1 MAPPS
6 ATAAGPTAWSLEVV
20 RGRDVGR
27 VLALRPGENLLGNR
41 LEGAAGLDLA
51 EQEAGSPRRMAAR
64 QAAIEARGPELLIR
78 DLDSPGGTFVNLQR
92 LLAGQSRRLQPG
104 DEIQLGG
111 VRLRVVAA
119 VADPLKDGRPSDVP
133 PPLPPARPS
142 APPPPPLVAGSPPPL
157 ASGPPALASGPL
169 AAPFSIG
176 GSVACRT
183 WDDFLTVAAQRWRE
197 LRDELESGRL
207 TEYLRQVRRT
217 DLLPGPAG
225 GRSPDARL
233 DEWLARLPVARSS
246 APELDVHPDELELR
260 HPSGGTVRH
269 VVRISNV
276 GYRLL
281 RGSVRIEP
289 AGTSWLRLDPA
300 FAGRPFETVEE
311 TEIPIEVEIDHDGR
325 RPMTAELVVESNG
338 GTRRIPVRVAS
349 LDRSPGIPNLPAMAS
364 PGWTPG
370 LLESLARRV
379 EKQPPRVRI
388 VAGVLIAVL
397 LRLVVAV
404 SGWLPIGA
412 GSSSPTGPR
421 LAALAALL
429 AAAGAVVGLVLGGR
443 GTGES
448 RASDRAAGGVAG
460 GCLGILVAAI
470 VHALVRTVEGPLGT
484 WAGSA
489 WIAALFWGALGAIAA
504 GLTVVF
510 LPARHGSREVS
521 P

>member
-1 MAPPS
+1 MPQSP
-6 ATAAGPTAWSLEVV
+6 ATAAGPAAWSLEVV

-41 LEGAAGLDLA
+41 LDGVAGLDLA

-64 QAAIEARGPELLIR
+64 QASIEARGPELSIR

-92 LLAGQSRRLQPG
+92 LLAGQSRRLQAG

-119 VADPLKDGRPSDVP
+119 AAGPVREKAPSAGP
-133 PPLPPARPS
+133 PPLPTARPS
-142 APPPPPLVAGSPPPL
+142 APPPLATGSPSPS
-157 ASGPPALASGPL
+157 ASGPPA
-169 AAPFSIG
+169 APFQLG
-176 GSVACRT
+176 QAVACRT

-207 TEYLRQVRRT
+207 TEYLRQIRRT
-217 DLLPGPAG
+217 DLLPGPAD

-233 DEWLARLPVARSS
+233 DEWLARLPVTRSS

-281 RGSVRIEP
+281 RGSIRIEP
-289 AGTSWLRLDPA
+289 AGTTWLRLDPA
-300 FAGRPFETVEE
+300 FAGRPFEIVEE

-325 RPMTAELVVESNG
+325 RPTTAELVIESNG

-349 LDRSPGIPNLPAMAS
+349 PDRSAGVPELPATAS
-364 PGWTPG
+364 SGWTPG

-379 EKQPPRVRI
+379 AQQPPRVRI
-388 VAGVLIAVL
+388 VAGFL
-397 LRLVVAV
+397 LAMLVRAVVAL

-412 GSSSPTGPR
+412 GSPPPGGPR

-429 AAAGAVVGLVLGGR
+429 AAAGAIAGLVLGGR
-443 GTGES
+443 GTGE
-448 RASDRAAGGVAG
+448 AGTSDRAAGAVAG
-460 GCLGILVAAI
+460 GCLGVLVAA
-470 VHALVRTVEGPLGT
+470 VLHALVRTMEGPLGT
-484 WAGSA
+484 WGGSP
-489 WIAALFWGALGAIAA
+489 WIVPLFWGALGAVAA
-504 GLTVVF
+504 GLTVVL
-510 LPARHGSREVS
+510 LPADNGAREVS